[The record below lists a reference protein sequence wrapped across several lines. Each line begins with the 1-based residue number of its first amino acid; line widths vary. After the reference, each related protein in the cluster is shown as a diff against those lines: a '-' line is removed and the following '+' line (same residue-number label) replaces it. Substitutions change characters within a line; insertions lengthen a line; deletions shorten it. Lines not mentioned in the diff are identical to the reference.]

1 MLSAP
6 EEAGRRIL
14 VPVGA
19 RLQYRSIGRR
29 YSIGDILSMRVSFH
43 HTVNF
48 VLVVCGMISETM
60 PYLDSPPTTF
70 LAGFDSVFP
79 TGLFTCAVAIPEVC

>member
-6 EEAGRRIL
+6 EEAERRIL

-48 VLVVCGMISETM
+48 VSVVCEIISETI
-60 PYLDSPPTTF
+60 PYLDSSPTTF
-70 LAGFDSVFP
+70 LARFDSVFP
-79 TGLFTCAVAIPEVC
+79 TGLFTCAVTIPGVC